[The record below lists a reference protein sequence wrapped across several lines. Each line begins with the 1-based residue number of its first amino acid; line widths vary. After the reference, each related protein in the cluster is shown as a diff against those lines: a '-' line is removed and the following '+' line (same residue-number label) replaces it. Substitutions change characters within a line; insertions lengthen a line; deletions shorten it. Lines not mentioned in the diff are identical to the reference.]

1 MKLFLLTAATLLL
14 TYSLAKFLPILPD
27 SRDDVRNSILFF
39 GMILLLILSF
49 RWIEAAK
56 RQKPLPRAKRVARG
70 FEVVQ

>member
-1 MKLFLLTAATLLL
+1 MKLFLLTSGILLL
-14 TYSLAKFLPILPD
+14 AFSLAKFLPILPD
-27 SRDDVRNSILFF
+27 SRDDVRNSVLFF
-39 GMILLLILSF
+39 GTILLLVLGF